1 MGSDSWTVC
10 ANPKVHHSKSPQLAL
25 TALAFT
31 QRLSALGGQARGL
44 GVSTEA
50 PELLVAWLLAAPGR
64 ADLTVLAL
72 SSFSPSVSAICSFFP
87 RPL

>member
-1 MGSDSWTVC
+1 MASGSWTVC
-10 ANPKVHHSKSPQLAL
+10 ANPKVRHSKSPQLAL

-50 PELLVAWLLAAPGR
+50 PELLVAWLLALGR

-72 SSFSPSVSAICSFFP
+72 SSFSPSVSAICCFCP